1 MSYIDGDNVISL
13 YGSVLFKSVSL
24 RGWIVVVL
32 VCNLNVEFLVSANQQ
47 LVLDMLLF
55 FCTHRQS
62 LLPIKRFD
70 LQLTT
75 SFAVDAF
82 TL

>member
-1 MSYIDGDNVISL
+1 MSYIDGHNVLSL

-32 VCNLNVEFLVSANQQ
+32 VPNLNVECLVSSNQQ
-47 LVLDMLLF
+47 FVLDMSLF
-55 FCTHRQS
+55 FCTYRPS
-62 LLPIKRFD
+62 LFPINTFD

-75 SFAVDAF
+75 YFVVDAF
-82 TL
+82 IL

>member
-1 MSYIDGDNVISL
+1 M
-13 YGSVLFKSVSL
+13 
-24 RGWIVVVL
+24 VVL
-32 VCNLNVEFLVSANQQ
+32 VPNLNVEFLVSANQE

-55 FCTHRQS
+55 FCTHRPS
-62 LLPIKRFD
+62 LLLIKRFD

-82 TL
+82 IL